1 MLPDL
6 VVLIMNLLQGDTD
19 MELFEGRPTDCQG
32 RLAKE
37 IRVYDFLDSLGI
49 KYQRIDHEALMTIEA
64 CQKADQVLGTVICK
78 NLFLCNRQETDF
90 YLLLIPGDKKFKTKD
105 LSSQIKSARL
115 SFAKENYM
123 EEFLDI
129 TPGSVSIMGL
139 MNDKDHKVRLLIDS
153 DVVKEPYIGCH
164 PCINTSS
171 LRIST
176 NDMLEK
182 IIPAM
187 GHEPTYVEL

>member
-1 MLPDL
+1 METIHVSKIHFTSKPD
-6 VVLIMNLLQGDTD
+6 
-19 MELFEGRPTDCQG
+19 CSK

-37 IRVYDFLDSLGI
+37 ERVYDFLDKLQIPYEGV
-49 KYQRIDHEALMTIEA
+49 DHDIANTIED
-64 CQKADQVLGTVICK
+64 CREIEKELQIGVCK
-78 NLFLCNRQETDF
+78 NLFLCNRQKTTF
-90 YLLLIPGDKKFKTKD
+90 FLLMMPGDKHFETKV
-105 LSSQIKSARL
+105 LSHQLGVSRL
-115 SFAKENYM
+115 SFAESQYM